1 VSEQQRTP
9 RVLWSLA
16 LGNFAIGV
24 NALVVAG
31 VLLPMAEG
39 LRVTPGQIGLLV
51 SVYALTYALISP
63 VLVAVSG
70 GVQRKLLILIG
81 LGLLALGSLIGA
93 LAPDF
98 SVVMFSRIIAA
109 FGAALF
115 TPTASSVAVALIAP
129 EHRGRA
135 IGLVFAGFTVAT
147 AFGVPLGA
155 LIGVNVGW
163 RATFLLVTGLASLGA
178 LAVMLTVPAHVKVPP
193 PNAKALLEV
202 LRSPVLAT
210 GLLVTVLQLVAQY
223 SVFTFI
229 APILKSS
236 LGLDGNGLTAMLLA
250 FGVASVIGNLITA
263 SSTDR
268 FGADAVSLAC
278 LGLLAIVF
286 GVFALEHRQLW
297 LVIALMVVWG
307 AVGLGF
313 QTPQQSRLVM
323 LEPKLQSATL
333 ALNASAIYLGT
344 SGGSFL
350 GGRISSVWGYDLL
363 PWVAAS
369 MALLAIATFLVSRS
383 LEARARHHKHRRAE
397 A

>member
-1 VSEQQRTP
+1 MVAHNLVFAPTILQSQQFFASIILQSQQFFASIILQFQQNRNITKTRAQGEQAVSEQHQHP
-9 RVLWSLA
+9 RALWSLA

-63 VLVAVSG
+63 VLVAVTG
-70 GVQRKLLILIG
+70 GVPRKLLILIG
-81 LGLLALGSLIGA
+81 LGLLALGSQIGA

-98 SVVMFSRIIAA
+98 SVVMFSRIVAA

-115 TPTASSVAVALIAP
+115 TPTASSVAVALSAP

-178 LAVMLTVPAHVKVPP
+178 LAVILTVPAHVKVPP

-236 LGLDGNGLTAMLLA
+236 LGLDGNGVTAMLLA
-250 FGVASVIGNLITA
+250 FGVASVISNLITA
-263 SSTDR
+263 SNTDR
-268 FGADAVSLAC
+268 FGANTVSLARPIIQR
-278 LGLLAIVF
+278 LHYRSA
-286 GVFALEHRQLW
+286 RS
-297 LVIALMVVWG
+297 
-307 AVGLGF
+307 
-313 QTPQQSRLVM
+313 QSRYM
-323 LEPKLQSATL
+323 
-333 ALNASAIYLGT
+333 T
-344 SGGSFL
+344 S
-350 GGRISSVWGYDLL
+350 
-363 PWVAAS
+363 
-369 MALLAIATFLVSRS
+369 
-383 LEARARHHKHRRAE
+383 
-397 A
+397 

>member
-1 VSEQQRTP
+1 
-9 RVLWSLA
+9 
-16 LGNFAIGV
+16 
-24 NALVVAG
+24 
-31 VLLPMAEG
+31 
-39 LRVTPGQIGLLV
+39 
-51 SVYALTYALISP
+51 
-63 VLVAVSG
+63 VLVALSG
-70 GVQRKLLILIG
+70 GVPRKLLILIG
-81 LGLLALGSLIGA
+81 LGLLGLGSLIGA

-98 SVVMFSRIIAA
+98 SVVMFSRIVAA

-115 TPTASSVAVALIAP
+115 TPTASSVAVALSAP

-163 RATFLLVTGLASLGA
+163 RATFLLVTALASLGA

-236 LGLDGNGLTAMLLA
+236 LGLDGNGVTAMLLA

-286 GVFALEHRQLW
+286 GVFALEQRQLW
-297 LVIALMVVWG
+297 LTVVLMVVWG

-363 PWVAAS
+363 PWMAVG
-369 MALLAIATFLVSRS
+369 MALLAIGTFWVSQALATRS
-383 LEARARHHKHRRAE
+383 NS
-397 A
+397 

>member
-1 VSEQQRTP
+1 
-9 RVLWSLA
+9 
-16 LGNFAIGV
+16 
-24 NALVVAG
+24 
-31 VLLPMAEG
+31 
-39 LRVTPGQIGLLV
+39 
-51 SVYALTYALISP
+51 
-63 VLVAVSG
+63 VAVTG
-70 GVQRKLLILIG
+70 GVPRKLLILIG

-98 SVVMFSRIIAA
+98 SVVMFSRIVAA

-115 TPTASSVAVALIAP
+115 TPTASSVAVALSAP

-236 LGLDGNGLTAMLLA
+236 LGLDGNGVTAMLLA

-268 FGADAVSLAC
+268 FSADAVSLAC

-286 GVFALEHRQLW
+286 TVFALEHRELL
-297 LVIALMVVWG
+297 LVIALMIAWG

-350 GGRISSVWGYDLL
+350 GGRISSVWGYNLL
-363 PWVAAS
+363 PWMAVG
-369 MALLAIATFLVSRS
+369 MALLAIGTFWVSQALATRS
-383 LEARARHHKHRRAE
+383 NS
-397 A
+397 